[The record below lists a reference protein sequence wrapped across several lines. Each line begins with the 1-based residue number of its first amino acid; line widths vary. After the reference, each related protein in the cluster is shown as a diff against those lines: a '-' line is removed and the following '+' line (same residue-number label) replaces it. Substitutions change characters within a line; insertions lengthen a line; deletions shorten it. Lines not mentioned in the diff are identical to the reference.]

1 MSDDVDALVAD
12 LRLTAAAELCAS
24 RGEHSRASLLYER
37 ACAWDLAAS
46 SALLAGEC
54 ERALE
59 LAILGKNE
67 EISRSAFEQVKTIEA
82 AAKRCADRLSH
93 RGDHAWAARLYES
106 ANKTRDAAMAWS
118 RAGEAARAAELLE
131 ENGEPAEAAR
141 LLEVALKRTPENW
154 SAALALGGLLLRYGK
169 NEAATR
175 ALQVIPRD
183 AKERA
188 SAVALLAQAFE
199 RMGLTSAAREANEE
213 LATLGGSS
221 LSPTPSAARVET
233 KSRLF
238 GRYDVVRL
246 VASTA
251 SARVLECV
259 DVVRHETVAMKLF
272 ANDARS
278 GGRDALM
285 RFEREIKALQA
296 IDHPNV
302 VPMRD
307 YFPDGPALVMEW
319 MSGGTLD
326 AMMARKMITPS
337 RAVEIACAVLSALAE
352 AHRLEILHRDVKPAN
367 VLFDGAGVTR
377 LGDFGVAHLGDLSAT
392 ATAGVIGTL
401 AYMSPEQRR
410 GEPAT
415 VESDVY
421 GVGAMLF
428 EMLTGNLAGIDSEKR
443 RLPSGAHRDLG
454 AAHDKLVLA
463 MLDENPQHRPG
474 GAIDARRALLALK
487 WPTTVEPAA
496 PIARTDNESDGDETA
511 TRLRIEN
518 DGSAVD
524 MWTGRAIERIALDEQ
539 THAASSLFARAGH
552 PSLQTV
558 LRVDRSTNEI
568 WLEAVTALRSEIE
581 PNSRGDLARALESL
595 RAIGGAN
602 LQLGSSTL
610 ALIAE
615 RANGEPVIRLSA
627 WIARAHGSTI
637 E

>member
-1 MSDDVDALVAD
+1 MSDDIDALVAEE
-12 LRLTAAAELCAS
+12 RLTAAAELSAE
-24 RGEHSRASLLYER
+24 RGDHARASLLYER
-37 ACAWDLAAS
+37 ACAWDLAATEAL
-46 SALLAGEC
+46 SANEC

-67 EISRSAFEQVKTIEA
+67 AISRSAFEKVVAIEDA
-82 AAKRCADRLSH
+82 SKRCADRLSH
-93 RGDHAWAARLYES
+93 RGDHAWAARLYE
-106 ANKTRDAAMAWS
+106 AAKQSREAALAWS
-118 RAGEAARAAELLE
+118 RAGEAARAAEILE
-131 ENGEPAEAAR
+131 AHGEPAEAAR
-141 LLEVALKRTPENW
+141 LLDVALKRSPENW

-175 ALQVIPRD
+175 ALQSIPQK
-183 AKERA
+183 AGERA
-188 SAVALLAQAFE
+188 AALALLAQAFE

-213 LATLGGSS
+213 LTKLGGVS
-221 LSPTPSAARVET
+221 LHATPTAAKVET

-251 SARVLECV
+251 SARVMECV
-259 DVVRHETVAMKLF
+259 DAVRHETVAMKLF
-272 ANDARS
+272 ANDSRS
-278 GGRDALM
+278 GGRDALN

-319 MSGGTLD
+319 MSGGTLES
-326 AMMARKMITPS
+326 MMTRQTIAPA

-428 EMLTGNLAGIDSEKR
+428 EMLTGNVPGVEIEKR

-454 AAHDKLVLA
+454 ARHDSLVLS
-463 MLDENPQHRPG
+463 MLDDDPKNRPG
-474 GAIDARRALLALK
+474 GAIDARRALMALK

-496 PIARTDNESDGDETA
+496 PIARNDETTDGDENVS
-511 TRLRIEN
+511 RLRVEN
-518 DGSAVD
+518 DGGSVD
-524 MWTGRAIERIALDEQ
+524 TWTARPIERIALDEK
-539 THAASSLFARAGH
+539 TRAASSLFARAGH
-552 PSLQTV
+552 SSLQTIF
-558 LRVDRSTNEI
+558 RIDRASNEI
-568 WLEAVTALRSEIE
+568 WLEAVVPLRSEIE
-581 PNSRGDLARALESL
+581 PNSRADLARALESL
-595 RAIGGAN
+595 REIGGASI
-602 LQLGSSTL
+602 QLDASTMTL
-610 ALIAE
+610 VAA
-615 RANGEPVIRLSA
+615 RANGEPVIRLSEYLNY
-627 WIARAHGSTI
+627 GSTI
-637 E
+637 A